1 MYLKI
6 TSLAPDPYIVKELV
20 LVVCYF
26 TWLNGI
32 WGKFTVQAACWSL
45 HRILTDKIC
54 VCIETLWSC
63 VLVAWRAGVP
73 QVTARRVPY
82 AVHELSL
89 YTVV

>member
-32 WGKFTVQAACWSL
+32 WGNSL
-45 HRILTDKIC
+45 SRQH
-54 VCIETLWSC
+54 VGSYIE
-63 VLVAWRAGVP
+63 
-73 QVTARRVPY
+73 Y
-82 AVHELSL
+82 
-89 YTVV
+89 